1 MITLFRP
8 FVTSAAS
15 KSITLSS
22 TDKAEQIL
30 PADGNQINYE

>member
-8 FVTSAAS
+8 FLTSAAS

-22 TDKAEQIL
+22 TGKAEQAT
-30 PADGNQINYE
+30 PGDGNQINCE